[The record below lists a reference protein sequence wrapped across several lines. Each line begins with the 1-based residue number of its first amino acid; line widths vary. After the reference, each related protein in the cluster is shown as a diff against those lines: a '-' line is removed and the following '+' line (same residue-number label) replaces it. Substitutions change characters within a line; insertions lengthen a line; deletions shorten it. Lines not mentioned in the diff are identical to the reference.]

1 MRLIDVDL
9 RILANDVIRVEGR
22 SRNVMLF
29 VLVVPLDALNAQ
41 EGEAEYDS
49 QQKEYD
55 QQFALS
61 HLSRAYSQR
70 HGQAAADQNDG
81 IDRSP
86 LEAQTAAAGS
96 ELVEVVQA
104 VNQVGAEHAAKKH
117 DFRTQEQP

>member
-9 RILANDVIRVEGR
+9 RIFANDVIRVESR
-22 SRNVMLF
+22 SRHVMFF
-29 VLVVPLDALNAQ
+29 VFVVPLDALNAQ

-55 QQFALS
+55 QQLALS

-70 HGQAAADQNDG
+70 HGQAAAYQNDG

-86 LEAQTAAAGS
+86 LETYAAAPCGK
-96 ELVEVVQA
+96 LIKVVHT
-104 VNQVGAEHAAKKH
+104 VNQIGAKH
-117 DFRTQEQP
+117 